1 MPNPRFK
8 ETDIRRYLV
17 VKAPHEECNEDLEE
31 EEDSSVSQTS
41 TVAYGQESFE
51 FFRIRVA
58 ELCATLFPR
67 ATCRIEHMRGGGYN
81 RITAITVT
89 PLPPRAFTIPWIHS
103 FLTSDEDYVKAYT
116 PKHHI
121 LRSARREPSSDDLD
135 MRYDVA
141 TLTFARI
148 NFGIVVPPIIHLDE
162 HPRNPLSRSYT
173 IQSRLPGHNLNKIW
187 PKLTINQKINTV
199 HIVVQVMEKLHTI
212 QDPKAGIIA
221 SLTRLPHSPNKV
233 IPEFQAF
240 KTSQDP
246 VSAFSEHADRPAEAM
261 TTRQFLIHQSYRWK
275 ILEEDRDDGDKAP
288 WYCFDII
295 AQALYDKGFIPDEE
309 KFYFCHLDL
318 YPRNMLVEIE
328 DDSSLLLTGL
338 LDWDA
343 QFAYFCPKFVA
354 YRAPFWLWVPGGQ
367 WYDEMIAADMPEDA
381 ECRRLKSLWEKA
393 ASTEWKR
400 YAYEPEYMIA
410 RRMFALL
417 RDGIHHDGDKEEA
430 RSIVDE
436 WQKLHY
442 DQRLATA
449 YANDE
454 SVSAE
459 ASMDVEDRD
468 EGIYTLAQ
476 QDFELNNV
484 LDEDDRA
491 FDPHG

>member
-1 MPNPRFK
+1 V
-8 ETDIRRYLV
+8 TDIRRYLV
-17 VKAPHEECNEDLEE
+17 VKAPHEECNKHLEE

-51 FFRIRVA
+51 FFSTRVE

-67 ATCRIEHMRGGGYN
+67 ANCRIERLRGGGYN

-141 TLTFARI
+141 TLTFAGT
-148 NFGIVVPPIIHLDE
+148 NFGTIVPRVIHLDE
-162 HPRNPLSRSYT
+162 HPRNPLSRTYT
-173 IQSRLPGHNLNKIW
+173 IQSRLPGQNLNRIW
-187 PKLTINQKINTV
+187 LELTTEQRISTM

-212 QDPKAGIIA
+212 QEPKAGVIT
-221 SLTRLPHSPNKV
+221 SLTRLPHSPDKV
-233 IPEFQAF
+233 IPEIQAF

-246 VSAFSEHADRPAEAM
+246 VSAFSGPADRPAEAM

-295 AQALYDKGFIPDEE
+295 TQALYDKGFIPDDD

-318 YPRNMLVEIE
+318 YPRNILVKIE
-328 DDSSLLLTGL
+328 DESRLSLTGL

-343 QFAYFCPKFVA
+343 QFVYFCPKFVA
-354 YRAPFWLWVPGGQ
+354 YRAPFWLWVSGGQ

-381 ECRRLKSLWEKA
+381 EYRRLKSLWEKA

-417 RDGIHHDGDKEEA
+417 RDGIRHDGDKEEA
-430 RSIVDE
+430 RSIVDD
-436 WQKLHY
+436 WQVLY
-442 DQRLATA
+442 PDQRLATA

-454 SVSAE
+454 S
-459 ASMDVEDRD
+459 D
-468 EGIYTLAQ
+468 
-476 QDFELNNV
+476 
-484 LDEDDRA
+484 
-491 FDPHG
+491 

>member
-8 ETDIRRYLV
+8 VTDIRRYLV
-17 VKAPHEECNEDLEE
+17 VQAPYEECNEDLEE
-31 EEDSSVSQTS
+31 EEDSSLSQTS
-41 TVAYGQESFE
+41 TVAYGQEPFE
-51 FFRIRVA
+51 FFSKRVA

-67 ATCRIEHMRGGGYN
+67 ATWRIERLRGGGYN

-103 FLTSDEDYVKAYT
+103 FLTSNEDYVKAYT
-116 PKHHI
+116 PEYHI

-162 HPRNPLSRSYT
+162 HPRNPLSRTYT
-173 IQSRLPGHNLNKIW
+173 IQSHLPGQNLNLIW
-187 PKLTINQKINTV
+187 PELTINQRIDTM
-199 HIVVQVMEKLHTI
+199 HIVVRVMEKLHTI
-212 QDPKAGIIA
+212 QQSKAGIIA

-233 IPEFQAF
+233 TPEIQAF
-240 KTSQDP
+240 GTSRDP
-246 VSAFSEHADRPAEAM
+246 VSAFSGPADRPAEAM
-261 TTRQFLIHQSYRWK
+261 TTRQFLIHQRYRWEK
-275 ILEEDRDDGDKAP
+275 LEEDLDDGDIAP

-295 AQALYDKGFIPDEE
+295 IQTLYDKGFIPDEE

-328 DDSSLLLTGL
+328 HDSSLSLTGL

-343 QFAYFCPKFVA
+343 QFAHFCPKFVA
-354 YRAPFWLWVPGGQ
+354 YRAPFWLWVSGGHE
-367 WYDEMIAADMPEDA
+367 YDEMIAADEPKDA
-381 ECRRLKSLWEKA
+381 DYRRLASSWEEA
-393 ASTEWKR
+393 VSVEWKR

-417 RDGIHHDGDKEEA
+417 RDGIRHDGDKEEA

-449 YANDE
+449 YASDE
-454 SVSAE
+454 SDGAE
-459 ASMDVEDRD
+459 TTMNVEDRD

-476 QDFELNNV
+476 QDLELDDV
-484 LDEDDRA
+484 RDEDDGA
-491 FDPHG
+491 IDSHD